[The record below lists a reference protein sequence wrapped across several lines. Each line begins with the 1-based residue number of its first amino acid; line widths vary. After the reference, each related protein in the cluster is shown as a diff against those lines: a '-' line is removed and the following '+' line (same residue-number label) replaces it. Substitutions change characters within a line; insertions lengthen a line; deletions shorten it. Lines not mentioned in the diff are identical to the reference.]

1 MRVTET
7 GLRTTERDYEFDIIV
22 YATGFDAIT
31 GAFDKIDIRGR
42 GRREAGRQVAHHHLD
57 LSSA

>member
-1 MRVTET
+1 MRITET

-31 GAFDKIDIRGR
+31 GAFDKIDIRGVGGETLADKWR
-42 GRREAGRQVAHHHLD
+42 DHRSRPT
-57 LSSA
+57 SA